1 MSQIIAN
8 LFSQIQ
14 SDPWREKT
22 GFSTELE
29 EVHKSLQE
37 AVSNEE
43 KIIDILNKWLQKYQP
58 CLFGR
63 LAARLN
69 MLSFCIL
76 TEEDMN
82 REDQYIQDKIQDAR
96 SQWTRGGFNGK
107 KSGFILFVLSPK
119 LAFSV
124 PNKIVMSLAKQLC
137 SYYLLETIDQDI
149 IYTDE
154 IWLEKPGPSRTT
166 WEWIAGVNY
175 FCANGDGRWWQD
187 HRFPGGMAFS
197 VNSVGHMAKACGI
210 ANIMNELNRMNGV
223 NDEMFIESKVDSLN
237 QALEFAM
244 RTIDLASDSVSGKA
258 TELIPVKEVDL
269 SKNPCPINLP
279 KQLDGKNCKHYK
291 GYYHTDVTVP
301 AEYFRSD
308 IERPESCK
316 IHELD
321 FTYLH
326 DQDLKNPD
334 FIKMGKGRRIRS
346 SAKSLKTNKKTEST
360 SAFKS
365 SRKSSTAYPIEVN
378 IASSPRLY
386 KAITTN

>member
-1 MSQIIAN
+1 
-8 LFSQIQ
+8 
-14 SDPWREKT
+14 
-22 GFSTELE
+22 
-29 EVHKSLQE
+29 
-37 AVSNEE
+37 
-43 KIIDILNKWLQKYQP
+43 
-58 CLFGR
+58 
-63 LAARLN
+63 
-69 MLSFCIL
+69 
-76 TEEDMN
+76 
-82 REDQYIQDKIQDAR
+82 
-96 SQWTRGGFNGK
+96 
-107 KSGFILFVLSPK
+107 
-119 LAFSV
+119 
-124 PNKIVMSLAKQLC
+124 
-137 SYYLLETIDQDI
+137 
-149 IYTDE
+149 
-154 IWLEKPGPSRTT
+154 
-166 WEWIAGVNY
+166 
-175 FCANGDGRWWQD
+175 
-187 HRFPGGMAFS
+187 
-197 VNSVGHMAKACGI
+197 MAKACGI